1 MILVAPSNNIAKTSS
16 TIATDFSVEKLNDV
30 TIIVLYSELGS
41 EYNTIIHALNTIMYN
56 V

>member
-16 TIATDFSVEKLNDV
+16 TTATDFSAEKLNDV

-41 EYNTIIHALNTIMYN
+41 AIMKCSGRYRYSKM
-56 V
+56 